1 MKRGCSGILI
11 VMLMVLL
18 CFSPATAMEQRKGAI
33 TISPSIG
40 GYQFEGNQTYSED
53 PFYQPELAAGVGL
66 GYNLTEKWGL
76 EASLHYINA
85 NYNENEETDTWLYRL
100 NGLYHFPSIGDKL
113 VPFVAAGL
121 GGITFNRSADDAD
134 ANFLLNYGAGL
145 KYFFTDN
152 LALRGDV
159 YHIVTLN
166 DNYNNLL
173 YTLGV
178 TYLIGGQ
185 KPVAVQ
191 PKDSDGDGVIDDMD
205 KCPDTPKGVVVDAAG
220 CPLDSDGDG
229 IYDYLDKCPDVPGP
243 GTVDGCP
250 VKEEVQEEKEEAA
263 AELIEK
269 KRVRLNVEFDF
280 DKADVK
286 AKYHDEIGKVA
297 AVLKANPEITIVV
310 EGHTD
315 SRGTEKYNEAL
326 SQKRADS
333 VKKYIVD
340 KFGIKASRIGA
351 KGYGKSRPIAD
362 NATEEGRQIN
372 RRVEAAIDYE
382 EVIKQ

>member
-1 MKRGCSGILI
+1 
-11 VMLMVLL
+11 MLMVLL

-40 GYQFEGNQTYSED
+40 GYQFEGNQIYSED
-53 PFYQPELAAGVGL
+53 PFYQPDLALGAGL

-76 EASLHYINA
+76 EAALHYINA
-85 NYNENEETDTWLYRL
+85 NYEENDETNTWLYRL
-100 NGLYHFPSIGDKL
+100 NGLYHFTSIGDKL

-121 GGITFNRSADDAD
+121 GGITFNRDGDNTSTD
-134 ANFLLNYGAGL
+134 FLLNYGAGL

-185 KPVAVQ
+185 KPAAVQ

-205 KCPDTPKGVVVDAAG
+205 KCPDTPKSVVVDAAG

-229 IYDYLDKCPDVPGP
+229 IYDYLDKCPTIPAP
-243 GTVDGCP
+243 GTIDGCP
-250 VKEEVQEEKEEAA
+250 VKEEVQELKEEAA

-280 DKADVK
+280 DKSDVK

-297 AVLKANPEITIVV
+297 VVLKANPEISIVV

-315 SRGTEKYNEAL
+315 SKGTDTYNKVL

-340 KFGIKASRIGA
+340 KFGIQSSRIGA
-351 KGYGKSRPIAD
+351 KGYGESRPIAD

-382 EVIKQ
+382 EIIKQ